1 MLRETGLAM
10 HGYGLNLN
18 FPRFCYG
25 LHVVCIVWSVGWEVA
40 FGGCMLER
48 EEGTFKSCLLL

>member
-40 FGGCMLER
+40 FGGCMLEK
-48 EEGTFKSCLLL
+48 EEETSI